1 MADFKTLLHEASERY
16 ESACRIS
23 GSERQRN
30 DTRCMSDIEDSGG
43 CSVYNVTG
51 MCQNNTSPEFSQA
64 SFDLSSFIGG
74 IILVLVLQAGAF
86 FAMRF
91 LKTKDS
97 TYETIFITGN
107 KICEHEYTRSC
118 DDVLMNIHDLRTP
131 PNHAVHAHAF
141 TSQKNKVQKSHHA
154 CGWRS
159 YTDLTLLARPLM
171 DIAKMVEKREGTG
184 DVQVMRLSA
193 CLISEALHKDYQWC
207 MKMLNCG
214 DDVGWRSD
222 LLSFKE
228 RTDKT
233 TGPSQTLKRPA
244 ESLLAPSE
252 KSPIKAPDGTPTRQM
267 PKKIK
272 KDHPKQVMSIN
283 KIKNPVFKVSLSL
296 QEGPVVIERT
306 SLRDTVTVAPEIEG
320 QSHTSTCTD
329 DETTNTHPEVQACN
343 HGFPPTVHCE
353 STQQYPGGDVL
364 AQTDIP
370 TLTYTHT
377 EVDSDMDSRMFMN
390 PAQYAYSGQ
399 FDQPQVIQ
407 RVEPSL
413 RPKDCGS
420 VDEVVAVTYAEWPEQ
435 DWSFY
440 NNEWIAMRQNQDGSD
455 HHHPQCGGYM
465 QYW

>member
-1 MADFKTLLHEASERY
+1 MKLKKTKIFSHLTSCDH
-16 ESACRIS
+16 
-23 GSERQRN
+23 QRN
-30 DTRCMSDIEDSGG
+30 YLKALHPQLLPKKRKHC
-43 CSVYNVTG
+43 
-51 MCQNNTSPEFSQA
+51 NTNEM
-64 SFDLSSFIGG
+64 L
-74 IILVLVLQAGAF
+74 
-86 FAMRF
+86 
-91 LKTKDS
+91 
-97 TYETIFITGN
+97 E
-107 KICEHEYTRSC
+107 
-118 DDVLMNIHDLRTP
+118 
-131 PNHAVHAHAF
+131 
-141 TSQKNKVQKSHHA
+141 
-154 CGWRS
+154 
-159 YTDLTLLARPLM
+159 
-171 DIAKMVEKREGTG
+171 DIAIKLEKEDGRG
-184 DVQVMRLSA
+184 QIKVMRLSA

-222 LLSFKE
+222 LLSLKD

-244 ESLLAPSE
+244 ESLLPPSE
-252 KSPIKAPDGTPTRQM
+252 KSPIKAPDGPPTHQM

-272 KDHPKQVMSIN
+272 KDHLKQVMSIN

-306 SLRDTVTVAPEIEG
+306 SLRDTVTVAPEIES
-320 QSHTSTCTD
+320 QSHASTCTD
-329 DETTNTHPEVQACN
+329 DDVTNTHPEVQTCN

-353 STQQYPGGDVL
+353 STQQYPDGDVL
-364 AQTDIP
+364 AQTDVP

-377 EVDSDMDSRMFMN
+377 ELDSDMDSRMCEDQFMN

-407 RVEPSL
+407 TVQPSL

-420 VDEVVAVTYAEWPEQ
+420 VDEVVAVTYTEWPEQ

-440 NNEWIAMRQNQDGSD
+440 NNEWIAMRQNQGGSD
-455 HHHPQCGGYM
+455 HHPECGGYM